1 MVNLTNRQHIIDW
14 FAVGCRLFGIWEL
27 LRAADWVMSAFDI
40 MTGLYRPTTGI
51 ALSGAMVHAVAR
63 VFLALW
69 LLASA
74 RKLAAFWYPTR
85 RQTIKDRVKRSLT
98 RKPSNPSME
107 ARSHFY

>member
-1 MVNLTNRQHIIDW
+1 ML
-14 FAVGCRLFGIWEL
+14 
-27 LRAADWVMSAFDI
+27 AADNYSMVRQFPDALKLYDRALDI
-40 MTGLYRPTTGI
+40 TRN
-51 ALSGAMVHAVAR
+51 VHAVAR

-85 RQTIKDRVKRSLT
+85 HQTIKDRVKRSLT